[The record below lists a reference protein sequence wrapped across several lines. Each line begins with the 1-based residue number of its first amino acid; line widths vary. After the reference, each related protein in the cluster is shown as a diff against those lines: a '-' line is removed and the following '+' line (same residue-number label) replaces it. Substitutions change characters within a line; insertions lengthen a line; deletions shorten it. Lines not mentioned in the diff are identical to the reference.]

1 MGVDSWLFIFS
12 VIDEGALLFL
22 VVYFVITLSDLECDY
37 LNATNCCD
45 KLNKWVLV
53 EAIAQCVLAVLLLL
67 TGHWILFLMYA
78 PVTAW
83 LVYKLVNKPSGD
95 IGMYDPTEIHNR
107 QQLKTYMKE
116 NLIKMGSHLI
126 FFFIFLYWM
135 TISLLNLT
143 KSAKAVE
150 PMFPPVEVSDL

>member
-1 MGVDSWLFIFS
+1 MNMGVDTLLFIFS

-37 LNATNCCD
+37 LNATTCCE
-45 KLNKWVLV
+45 KLNKWVLP
-53 EAIAQCVLAVLLLL
+53 ELIAQGLLGVLLLF
-67 TGHWILFLMYA
+67 TGHWILFLLYA

-83 LVYKLVNKPSGD
+83 LIYKFVNKPSGD
-95 IGMYDPTEIHNR
+95 IGLYDPTEIHNR

-135 TISLLNLT
+135 IYSLIKGL
-143 KSAKAVE
+143 
-150 PMFPPVEVSDL
+150 